1 MERCSE
7 IQMEMDSEIQEFP
20 EIQPIPGPGIVSPS
34 VLVRIEILRDSL
46 LSTSSNFFG
55 DKVQTTKPP
64 KEIQVETHFF

>member
-20 EIQPIPGPGIVSPS
+20 EIQPIPGAGIVSPN

-46 LSTSSNFFG
+46 LSTSQIFPTTSNYCNYSFWCL
-55 DKVQTTKPP
+55 P
-64 KEIQVETHFF
+64 KW